1 MSYRIERDSLGD
13 IKVEQNKYWGAQ
25 TERSRRNFPIGHEKM
40 PKEIIHAFAIL
51 KRATATA
58 NCKLGLLDQDK
69 EQAIHHATNLIMQGE
84 LDEHFPLVVWQT
96 GSGTQSNMNVNEVIA
111 HVGNDWLEAQRKQE
125 RLHPNDDVNKS
136 QSSNDTYPTAMY
148 VACSLK
154 LKQKVLPAIQRLA
167 KTFKEK
173 SDKFDSIVKIG
184 RTHYQDATPITL
196 GQEISGWVAMLDQA
210 IGMIQE
216 SRKHLQALAI
226 GGTAVGTGLNTEPGF
241 ADYVCEEVSKFTN
254 EEFTSAQNK
263 FHALTSYDE
272 VVYAHGSLKALAAN
286 LLKVTNDI
294 RFLASGPRSGIG
306 EITIPAN
313 EPGSSIMPGK
323 VNPTQCEAL
332 SMVCVQVI
340 GNDTTIGVAASQGH
354 LELNVYKPLMAY
366 NFLQSC
372 ELLATAIDSFNERC
386 ATGIEANTEQIEGYL
401 HNSLMLV
408 TALNPYIGYE
418 KSAEIAQKAFAEN
431 KRLKEV
437 AVDLG
442 YVTEE
447 QFDAYVKPEE
457 MTYPHHHSN

>member
-40 PKEIIHAFAIL
+40 PKEIVHAFAIL

-69 EQAIHHATNLIMQGE
+69 EQAIHHATNLIMQGV

-241 ADYVCEEVSKFTN
+241 ADYVCEEISKFTN

-431 KRLKEV
+431 KCLKEV